1 MAVARLAVRPLRQ
14 EVARPPCARSVRRW
28 LAPPCARPVRIRS
41 GYYQVLVK
49 FHRVT
54 SGRMASAPTREHLS
68 AQDHA
73 SLAVPIQESRPD
85 RPESGLQPPAP
96 GPVPARGRRLAWLDA
111 LRGIAALCVVYAHFG
126 TRVLPQVHRAVYNVF
141 DPGLYGVLVFFL
153 VSGYIVPAS
162 LERKGS
168 VRTFWVSRLFRL
180 FPLFAFAIAAVLL
193 LHGLGLASVR
203 GADHNVTASVLSH
216 LFMLNELLGETNII
230 VVLWTLS
237 YEMAFYVLLT
247 ALFTAGLHKRSGWL
261 GAGFAGGALL
271 LGGLLPTVWLSYSS
285 LGLTPVALTG
295 DVLII
300 GGLAFAVASRG
311 RPRAVGAWLAAATV
325 LILVAV
331 NGRKGPYEGLTILA
345 LMFTGTMLYR
355 AEQGQISRGRAAIV
369 AAGIFTVAIV
379 AGAWHIPGASPQSQ
393 AALLQREW
401 VMSVALAG
409 LTFAA
414 GLALRN
420 LPVPSALAWLGL
432 VSYSVYL
439 LHPLLLD
446 VYDAIPF
453 VHGHHPVGF
462 QLAVTAGFVA
472 VLLACCAM
480 TYYLVEA
487 PMQRLGRRVAA
498 RLDARMGPDRP
509 DLPERPARAAGPG
522 GGRPGPRLVRCGAD
536 DRAGNASRPA
546 GLPPAGAGL
555 GQLAQPVLGHGPPGD
570 LGQPL
575 GGGGE
580 PVQHR

>member
-1 MAVARLAVRPLRQ
+1 
-14 EVARPPCARSVRRW
+14 
-28 LAPPCARPVRIRS
+28 
-41 GYYQVLVK
+41 
-49 FHRVT
+49 
-54 SGRMASAPTREHLS
+54 MASAPTRE
-68 AQDHA
+68 
-73 SLAVPIQESRPD
+73 SRPAAPKLQLQEG
-85 RPESGLQPPAP
+85 RPAHAADGPPPQAP

-168 VRTFWVSRLFRL
+168 VRNFWLSRLFRL
-180 FPLFAFAIAAVLL
+180 FPLFVFAIAGVLL
-193 LHGLGLASVR
+193 LYEFGLASVR
-203 GADHNVTASVLSH
+203 DANQNVTASVFSH

-237 YEMAFYVLLT
+237 YEMVFYVLLT
-247 ALFTAGLHKRSGWL
+247 ALFTAGLHKRSGWY
-261 GAGFAGGALL
+261 GAGFAAAALL

-295 DVLII
+295 DVLIM
-300 GGLAFAVASRG
+300 GGLGVAVAGRG
-311 RPRAVGAWLAAATV
+311 RPRAAGAWLAAATA

-331 NGRKGPYEGLTILA
+331 NGRKSPYEGLTILA

-355 AEQGQISRGRAAIV
+355 AEQGQINRWRAV
-369 AAGIFTVAIV
+369 TVAIGIFAAAIL
-379 AGAWHIPGASPQSQ
+379 AGAWHIPGASPPNQ

-409 LTFAA
+409 LTFAI

-420 LPVPSALAWLGL
+420 LRIPSVLAWLGL

-446 VYDAIPF
+446 LYDSIPF
-453 VHGHHPVGF
+453 THSRHPVGVQVAMTGAF
-462 QLAVTAGFVA
+462 LAA
-472 VLLACCAM
+472 LLACCAL

-487 PMQRLGRRVAA
+487 PMQRLGRQVAA
-498 RLDARMGPDRP
+498 RLDARLGPDRLEP
-509 DLPERPARAAGPG
+509 AGPQAA
-522 GGRPGPRLVRCGAD
+522 R
-536 DRAGNASRPA
+536 
-546 GLPPAGAGL
+546 
-555 GQLAQPVLGHGPPGD
+555 
-570 LGQPL
+570 
-575 GGGGE
+575 
-580 PVQHR
+580 